1 MAEEGQGVWT
11 ELSLRVRPEAVE
23 AVAEALQEITG
34 AGVTIEPPIQ
44 ALGPDEGY
52 VLDAKASSTLRAY
65 LYGQVGR
72 ARRDAVRRRLSGD
85 GLSEAIE
92 GRIRWRTIR
101 EEDWAEA
108 WKTYYDIE
116 RVGRVVIRPAW
127 REYTPAPGEVVVS
140 LDPGMAFGTG
150 QHPTTRMCLE
160 ALQQATS
167 NRQQRRLQ
175 EPGTGNKEPGLRV
188 LDLGCGSGILALAAV
203 GLGAGPVIAVDTE
216 EMAVKATRS
225 NLALNDASGRIE
237 VVHGSLAD
245 VEERGPFDLI
255 LANINATTITALAL
269 ELAESLAADG
279 TLVAGGIIAERES
292 GCVAALEAAG
302 LRVERRLEE
311 GEWRTF
317 VVRHW

>member
-1 MAEEGQGVWT
+1 MTEGVWT
-11 ELSLRVRPEAVE
+11 ELALRVRPEGVE

-52 VLDAKASSTLRAY
+52 VLDAEAPLTLRAY
-65 LYGQVGR
+65 LYGPVSG
-72 ARRDAVRRRLSGD
+72 ARRHAVRRRLGRN

-92 GRIRWRTIR
+92 GRINWRTIR

-127 REYTPAPGEVVVS
+127 REYTPSPGEVVVN

-160 ALQQATS
+160 ALQQALRQSSGQATGK
-167 NRQQRRLQ
+167 RQQ
-175 EPGTGNKEPGLRV
+175 GLGKV
-188 LDLGCGSGILALAAV
+188 LDLGCGSGILALAALA
-203 GLGAGPVIAVDTE
+203 LGAGPVIAVDTE
-216 EMAVKATRS
+216 EMAVKATRA
-225 NLALNDASGRIE
+225 NLALNDASGRVE

-245 VEERGPFDLI
+245 VAHRGPFDLI
-255 LANINATTITALAL
+255 LANINAATITALAVD
-269 ELAESLAADG
+269 LARSLTADG
-279 TLVAGGIIAERES
+279 SLVAGGVIEEREA
-292 GCVAALEAAG
+292 GCAAALESAG
-302 LRVERRLEE
+302 LKIGRRLED
-311 GEWRTF
+311 GDWRTF
-317 VVRHW
+317 VLTSDQ